1 MFFFVCIFAFLI
13 NLNYISY
20 NENFLLCVFFV
31 LFFIIVYSVIKKSFK
46 EFIFIK
52 IFKNFF
58 IILLILK
65 LNIYFNKVLMLYYII
80 KRNII
85 NKYISKILLIK
96 KKNIIKLNN
105 IFNYYLII
113 LNFIF
118 YLNLNK
124 NIKLKEIYINL
135 NFFNFVK
142 SLKKNDFALFF

>member
-1 MFFFVCIFAFLI
+1 MFFFFCIFAFLI

-20 NENFLLCVFFV
+20 NENFLLCIFFV
-31 LFFIIVYSVIKKSFK
+31 LFFTIAYSLIKKNFK

-65 LNIYFNKVLMLYYII
+65 LNIYFNRVLMFYYII

-85 NKYISKILLIK
+85 TKYVSKILLIK

-105 IFNYYLII
+105 IFTYYLIV

-124 NIKLKEIYINL
+124 NIKLKEICVSL

>member
-1 MFFFVCIFAFLI
+1 MFFFICIFAFLI

-20 NENFLLCVFFV
+20 NENFLLCIFFV
-31 LFFIIVYSVIKKSFK
+31 LFFVIAYSLIKKSFK

-65 LNIYFNKVLMLYYII
+65 LNIYFNKVLMFYYIA
-80 KRNII
+80 KRKII
-85 NKYISKILLIK
+85 IKYISKILIIK

-105 IFNYYLII
+105 IFNYYLIL
-113 LNFIF
+113 LNFVF
-118 YLNLNK
+118 YLNLNN
-124 NIKLKEIYINL
+124 NIKFNNNIINL

-142 SLKKNDFALFF
+142 SLKKNDLSLFF

>member
-1 MFFFVCIFAFLI
+1 MFFFLCIFAFLI

-20 NENFLLCVFFV
+20 NENFLLCIFFV
-31 LFFIIVYSVIKKSFK
+31 LFFVIAYSLIKKNFK

-65 LNIYFNKVLMLYYII
+65 LNIYFNKVLMFYYII

-85 NKYISKILLIK
+85 SKYINKILLIK

-105 IFNYYLII
+105 IFNYYLVL
-113 LNFIF
+113 LNFIY

-124 NIKLKEIYINL
+124 NIKIKEIFVNL
-135 NFFNFVK
+135 NFFSFVK

>member
-1 MFFFVCIFAFLI
+1 MFFFLCIFAFLI

-20 NENFLLCVFFV
+20 NENFLLCIFFILFFV
-31 LFFIIVYSVIKKSFK
+31 IVYIFIKKSFK
-46 EFIFIK
+46 EYIFIK

-65 LNIYFNKVLMLYYII
+65 LNIYFNKVLMFYYII

-85 NKYISKILLIK
+85 SKYISKILLIK
-96 KKNIIKLNN
+96 KKNIIKINN
-105 IFNYYLII
+105 IFTYYLIV
-113 LNFIF
+113 LNFIY

-124 NIKLKEIYINL
+124 NIKFKEIFVNL

-142 SLKKNDFALFF
+142 SLKKYDFALFF

>member
-1 MFFFVCIFAFLI
+1 MF
-13 NLNYISY
+13 
-20 NENFLLCVFFV
+20 
-31 LFFIIVYSVIKKSFK
+31 
-46 EFIFIK
+46 
-52 IFKNFF
+52 
-58 IILLILK
+58 
-65 LNIYFNKVLMLYYII
+65 YYII

-85 NKYISKILLIK
+85 TKYVSKILLIK

-105 IFNYYLII
+105 IFTYYLIV

-124 NIKLKEIYINL
+124 NIKLKEICVSL

>member
-58 IILLILK
+58 VILLILK

>member
-1 MFFFVCIFAFLI
+1 
-13 NLNYISY
+13 
-20 NENFLLCVFFV
+20 
-31 LFFIIVYSVIKKSFK
+31 
-46 EFIFIK
+46 
-52 IFKNFF
+52 
-58 IILLILK
+58 
-65 LNIYFNKVLMLYYII
+65 MLYYII